1 MNCLSRNNNVA
12 LFATKKVDVLIV
24 GTSGSG
30 KTTVFNRIKEKE
42 GGIIQY
48 YVREVGES
56 MAGILREGR
65 FDARILAFVVDSS
78 DMNMISEAKM
88 LLSGILE
95 HILSSEVFILVLA
108 NKQDKEGCMDIPE
121 IVRNLQLDML
131 VNWRIHIQQ
140 CSAVNGEG
148 IFEGLQSI
156 YNKED

>member
-12 LFATKKVDVLIV
+12 LFASKKVDVFIV

-56 MAGILREGR
+56 MAGILREGK

-78 DMNMISEAKM
+78 DMNMISEAKI
-88 LLSGILE
+88 LLRGILE

-108 NKQDKEGCMDIPE
+108 NKQDKEGCMDITE
-121 IVRNLQLDML
+121 IVQNLQLDML

-148 IFEGLQSI
+148 IYAGLQSI
-156 YNKED
+156 YNK